1 MKWVSIWKWIHKLFV
16 KVKNI
21 NVNSSVLTIIKK
33 RNNIIWLCKI
43 MKMQNEYSITCDV
56 EVNHI
61 DDVVLSIDSSYCIS
75 THIGMNGCACMW
87 VYHRIFTLH
96 TYSLWLCIKLYTLPI
111 HKYIFWNYI
120 LPLKT
125 LKNQYKSKYYLFN
138 FNICKNTGQKY
149 VNKRLHLFNGIFNF
163 CFWIIWFSFSMKKY
177 FNIGRSNNVTDLI
190 DFMKNNFDWFVSYDH
205 IVLNFIPNLTFSDRI
220 EFTLNFQN
228 FIPTKSSIMSLLP
241 LVFFLYPIHVYIM
254 KWWNLMINH
263 NQLRL

>member
-1 MKWVSIWKWIHKLFV
+1 MY
-16 KVKNI
+16 
-21 NVNSSVLTIIKK
+21 
-33 RNNIIWLCKI
+33 KI
-43 MKMQNEYSITCDV
+43 V
-56 EVNHI
+56 H
-61 DDVVLSIDSSYCIS
+61 SSYC
-75 THIGMNGCACMW
+75 
-87 VYHRIFTLH
+87 
-96 TYSLWLCIKLYTLPI
+96 I

-228 FIPTKSSIMSLLP
+228 FIPTKSSIMWLLP
-241 LVFFLYPIHVYIM
+241 LVFFLYPIHVYIYNEVM
-254 KWWNLMINH
+254 KPYDQSQSTTFVTDGRSILIVLSCYSQNCIVMHI
-263 NQLRL
+263 